1 MRDAL
6 FQRELNGDT
15 DMIDFEY
22 YAPTKIFFGR
32 GAQEKTGLLVREFG
46 GTNVLVHY
54 SGTAERLGLLDD
66 VKAQLD
72 GLGIR
77 HTELGGVQPN
87 PRLAKVYEGVEL
99 CRERGVDFILA
110 IGGGSVIDS
119 AKAIGVGAA
128 DEGDVKDF
136 YLRKRTPQRSLP
148 VATILTFA
156 AAGSEMSMSTVITDE
171 HRKMPLDNDICRPV
185 FSIMNP
191 ALTYTLPPY
200 QTASGIV
207 DIMMH
212 TLDRYFTPTERPMEI
227 TDEISEGLL
236 RTVIRNA
243 AVVMRKPDDYDAR
256 AEIMWAGALSHNGLT
271 GCGQAT
277 DFAPHM
283 LQHELGG
290 MFDSAHGAGIAAVW
304 GSWARHV
311 YKTNPRR
318 FAKIAVNVLGVQAGA
333 DDEQTALAG
342 ICAMEDFFRSI
353 GMPISIAELEGFTLT
368 DEQIDALARACVSR
382 SPGGTIGAFQTLHL
396 ADVRAIYTAAR

>member
-54 SGTAERLGLLDD
+54 SGTAERLDLLDD
-66 VKAQLD
+66 VKAQFD

-119 AKAIGVGAA
+119 AKAISVGAA

-156 AAGSEMSMSTVITDE
+156 AAGIEMSMSTVITD
-171 HRKMPLDNDICRPV
+171 
-185 FSIMNP
+185 
-191 ALTYTLPPY
+191 
-200 QTASGIV
+200 
-207 DIMMH
+207 
-212 TLDRYFTPTERPMEI
+212 
-227 TDEISEGLL
+227 
-236 RTVIRNA
+236 
-243 AVVMRKPDDYDAR
+243 
-256 AEIMWAGALSHNGLT
+256 
-271 GCGQAT
+271 
-277 DFAPHM
+277 
-283 LQHELGG
+283 
-290 MFDSAHGAGIAAVW
+290 
-304 GSWARHV
+304 
-311 YKTNPRR
+311 
-318 FAKIAVNVLGVQAGA
+318 
-333 DDEQTALAG
+333 
-342 ICAMEDFFRSI
+342 
-353 GMPISIAELEGFTLT
+353 
-368 DEQIDALARACVSR
+368 
-382 SPGGTIGAFQTLHL
+382 
-396 ADVRAIYTAAR
+396 

>member
-1 MRDAL
+1 MENFNFFNPTEIIFGKD
-6 FQRELNGDT
+6 RENEVGGAVLKYGKKVLLHYGGGSIKKSGLYDRVIRSLNEHGVS
-15 DMIDFEY
+15 F
-22 YAPTKIFFGR
+22 
-32 GAQEKTGLLVREFG
+32 V
-46 GTNVLVHY
+46 
-54 SGTAERLGLLDD
+54 
-66 VKAQLD
+66 
-72 GLGIR
+72 
-77 HTELGGVQPN
+77 ELPGVQPN
-87 PRLAKVYEGVEL
+87 PRLSLVRRGIEL
-99 CRERGVDFILA
+99 CKKENIDFILA
-110 IGGGSVIDS
+110 VGGGSVIDS

-353 GMPISIAELEGFTLT
+353 GMPTSIAEGFTLT